1 VLAFAWSWSGFEDAL
16 PSEAAARLANSLCS
30 GIGGYA
36 GSYRAG
42 ALNFAFRAL
51 GGSSATARAWRPAR
65 LDGGRFAIF
74 HGYFDNA
81 VAIAGELGLA
91 SSSDLAEV
99 YAQAVDRWGDE
110 ADLRIIGEYCAVLAD
125 PGQSSLRL
133 SRSPLRAPPLCYGFD
148 ERLVVAASDPR
159 ALFAMG
165 LPKELNEQRVVDS
178 AMLHFT
184 DDESGWFKTVSR
196 VPVGAIVE
204 LRPGKQRSLRRYYDM
219 ARLPEVRLGSDAEYL
234 ARASELFD
242 EAIGKCLAG
251 VRRPGTTLSG
261 GLDSSQVTARV
272 LAALPDEVSLPT
284 FTFHPLAEW
293 DGQCETGMLGNERPA
308 VEAFARMH
316 ARLIPHFTDNA
327 GYANDHRWTEFFHL
341 MGGAPSGLCNMYVFH
356 GIWAAARD
364 VGCDRLLLAEW
375 GNYTFSDKGGWGFV
389 EYFLT
394 GRWRQ
399 LWRALM
405 RNPHDRRSLPRRFL
419 AMTLMPLMPLTLWR
433 RIKRFMHPE
442 ETAELDLI
450 CPLRPSYRRS
460 SGGEARLRQSGFR
473 LDRYQPWNR
482 RHAQRM
488 LWANSDCESAE
499 TYQAF
504 EVLYGVAQRDPTAY
518 RPFVEFCYG
527 LPVEMFMRDGEHRW
541 LAKQLACGIMPEEQ
555 RANHLNGRWDS
566 DWLVR
571 LRQKR
576 DEYLEEFDRIE
587 QDPQLAEMIDV
598 PRLRAALA
606 ELPAETPT
614 NRQQLLVLEMA
625 LPRAMQVARFVR
637 YARQSNFG

>member
-1 VLAFAWSWSGFEDAL
+1 
-16 PSEAAARLANSLCS
+16 
-30 GIGGYA
+30 
-36 GSYRAG
+36 
-42 ALNFAFRAL
+42 
-51 GGSSATARAWRPAR
+51 
-65 LDGGRFAIF
+65 
-74 HGYFDNA
+74 
-81 VAIAGELGLA
+81 
-91 SSSDLAEV
+91 
-99 YAQAVDRWGDE
+99 
-110 ADLRIIGEYCAVLAD
+110 
-125 PGQSSLRL
+125 
-133 SRSPLRAPPLCYGFD
+133 
-148 ERLVVAASDPR
+148 
-159 ALFAMG
+159 
-165 LPKELNEQRVVDS
+165 
-178 AMLHFT
+178 MLHFT
-184 DDESGWFKTVSR
+184 DEESGWFKAVTR
-196 VPVGAIVE
+196 VPIGAIVT
-204 LRPGKQRSLRRYYDM
+204 LRQGEPRRLHRYYDM
-219 ARLPEVRLGSDAEYL
+219 TRLPEVRLGSDADYL
-234 ARASELFD
+234 ARASQLFD
-242 EAIGKCLAG
+242 EAVGKCLAG
-251 VRRPGTTLSG
+251 ARRPGTTLSG

-272 LAALPDEVSLPT
+272 LAALPPDATLPT
-284 FTFHPLAEW
+284 FTFHPLAAW

-316 ARLIPHFTDNA
+316 PRLRPQFTDNA

-356 GIWAAARD
+356 GIWAGARD
-364 VGCDRLLLAEW
+364 TGCDRLLIAEW

-399 LWRALM
+399 LWRALT
-405 RNPHDRRSLPRRFL
+405 RNPHDPRSLVRRFM
-419 AMTLMPLMPLTLWR
+419 AMTVMPLMPLALWQ
-433 RIKRFMHPE
+433 RIKRRMHPE
-442 ETAELDLI
+442 EIAELDLI
-450 CPLRPSYRRS
+450 CPLRPDYQRS

-527 LPVEMFMRDGEHRW
+527 LPVAMFMRDGEHRW
-541 LAKQLACGIMPEEQ
+541 LAKQLARGIMPEEQ
-555 RANHLNGRWDS
+555 RANRLNGRWDT

-576 DEYLEEFDRIE
+576 EEYLDELDRIE

-598 PRLRAALA
+598 ARLRNALA
-606 ELPAETPT
+606 DLPAETPT

-625 LPRAMQVARFVR
+625 VPRAIQVARFIR